1 MIMRD
6 LRQNYEFGTLTKAN
20 ANPDPFA
27 QFEAWFQDAL
37 TSDIVEPNAMTLA
50 TISPEGKVNARI
62 VLLKGCDRRGFT
74 FFTNYQSQKG
84 QDLTANP
91 QASLVF
97 WWDRLERQVRV
108 EGSVIKIAPEE
119 SDEYFY
125 ARPKSSQVGAW
136 ASPQSSVI
144 KNRDELE
151 ANFER
156 YDRQEEAIVRPPHWG
171 GFRVVP
177 DAIEFW
183 QGRPSRLHDRLKYT
197 LMEDQTWRIDRLAP

>member
-6 LRQNYEFGTLTKAN
+6 LRQNYEFGTLTRAN
-20 ANPDPFA
+20 AHPDPFA
-27 QFEAWFQDAL
+27 QFETWFQDAL
-37 TSDIVEPNAMTLA
+37 KADIVEPNAMTLA

-62 VLLKGCDRRGFT
+62 VLLKVCDRRGFT

-108 EGSVIKIAPEE
+108 EGAVIKIAPAE

-136 ASPQSSVI
+136 ASPQSAVI
-144 KNRDELE
+144 KDRTELE

-156 YDRQEEAIVRPPHWG
+156 YDRQEETMVRPPHWG
-171 GFRVVP
+171 GFRVIP
-177 DAIEFW
+177 TEIEFW